1 MTGAPW
7 SPPSLL
13 PSWESGLGGEA
24 LPGGLEPEQRARRA
38 GAENY
43 YTDLGEAEPCAP
55 QAEWP
60 LRGWDGHGPQ
70 TVPTCWAVLGGHSA
84 KVGFAEPRLFSG
96 RLLLGC
102 CILPLAGEHL

>member
-1 MTGAPW
+1 M
-7 SPPSLL
+7 
-13 PSWESGLGGEA
+13 GEA

-70 TVPTCWAVLGGHSA
+70 TAPTCWAVLGGHSA